1 MAKKSIDQVIQQVS
15 ETLAQC
21 DEEYIE
27 EIANKVLTHKVK
39 YIGDSVFEQEE

>member
-1 MAKKSIDQVIQQVS
+1 MVKKSVDQVVQEVS

-27 EIANKVLTHKVK
+27 EIANKVLIHKVK
-39 YIGDSVFEQEE
+39 YIGDSIFEQEE